1 MEETTLSFF
10 KGKGFTE
17 REIHRLSA
25 KNPEFINELV
35 KIDTFSHVTDIK
47 TFLKNMDTLKSQPF
61 EKQLYGEALSDV
73 YMARKK
79 FVEAS
84 GASAEKDAMHDFAAW
99 SVFQANPTSTY
110 LTANKLHYFCMKW
123 GIDKAE
129 FFKHTAKLP
138 NTLMYT
144 YREIRGNELAIQD
157 MLGKAQCQGYV
168 ARDSPILDNIQNG
181 ALKGILGKPFC
192 ALRGGA
198 GVGKTVCVSEIIKQV
213 MQVTPVIAVAYTNKA
228 KRCIA
233 KKMEEFGIEGPNVI
247 VSTIHSLIMH
257 LKATQYKNAFII
269 VDEASMVDIETLGE
283 MAKMIMKNIGSYQ
296 MCFVGDDFQ
305 LSPVGRGEFFR
316 QLVATPQN
324 SYALTKCYRAK
335 DQDLF
340 EAFEMIRNGIM
351 PQSSENFKVIY
362 VNDDKELNSQMG
374 HFIRSHSNSFQYVA
388 WQNKDVFKLNKW
400 VQEALLKAGKL
411 GLGEWRG
418 YRENDVVCYRGEKK
432 DNLTNALIGK
442 VTEVHSDGMLVVWEN
457 GDKTLFKLETPE
469 VQLFYVATVHLL
481 QGSEFQN
488 IVVPCYD
495 IKAMM
500 NLLDRRWLYT
510 ACTRA
515 KHKVVILA
523 TKDVEAF
530 VKKSVFSIQASGIQL

>member
-1 MEETTLSFF
+1 MEDATVTFF
-10 KGKGFTE
+10 KGKGFSE
-17 REIHRLSA
+17 REINKFSSR
-25 KNPEFINELV
+25 NPEFVNALV
-35 KIDTFSHVTDIK
+35 KSDTFAHVVDIK
-47 TFLKNMDTLKSQPF
+47 TFVKNFDTLQAQPF
-61 EKQLYGEALSDV
+61 EKQFYGESLTDV

-84 GASAEKDAMHDFAAW
+84 GGTPEKDALHDFAAW

-123 GIDKAE
+123 GIDKTE

-138 NTLMYT
+138 QTSMYT
-144 YREIRGNELAIQD
+144 YREIRGNELSVQE
-157 MLGKAQCQGYV
+157 MLSKAQWLGYV
-168 ARDSPILDNIQNG
+168 ASDSPILDNVQNG
-181 ALKGILGKPFC
+181 ALKGILSKPFC

-198 GVGKTVCVSEIIKQV
+198 GVGKTVCVSEMIKQIMRV
-213 MQVTPVIAVAYTNKA
+213 VPVLAVAYTNKA

-233 KKMEEFGIEGPNVI
+233 KKMEEFGIDGPSVI
-247 VSTIHSLIMH
+247 VSTIHSLVMH
-257 LKATQYKNAFII
+257 LKSTQYKSAFLI

-283 MAKMIMKNIGSYQ
+283 MARMIIKNVGSFQ
-296 MCFVGDDFQ
+296 ICFVGDDFQ

-316 QLVATPQN
+316 QLVASPNN

-351 PQSSENFKVIY
+351 PESSENFKVIY
-362 VNDDKELNSQMG
+362 VKDDKDLNSQMG
-374 HFIRSHSNSFQYVA
+374 QFIRTNTNSCQYVA

-400 VQEALLKAGKL
+400 VQEALLRTGKI
-411 GLGEWRG
+411 GQDEWKG
-418 YRENDVVCYRGEKK
+418 YREGDIVCYRGEKK

-442 VTEVHSDGMLVVWEN
+442 VGEIQQDGMLVVWEN
-457 GDKTLFKLETPE
+457 GDKTLFKLETPS

-481 QGSEFQN
+481 QGSEFPN
-488 IVVPCYD
+488 VVVPCYD
-495 IKAMM
+495 VKAMM

-515 KHKVVILA
+515 RNKVVILA
-523 TKDVEAF
+523 TKEIEAF
-530 VKKSVFSIQASGIQL
+530 VKKPVFPVPPSGIQL